1 MRKPPTAVSAGPAT
15 DWSPSAY
22 LKFEDERTR
31 PCLDLLAQVPLT
43 APLKVVDVGCGPGNS
58 TEELGRRFPD
68 AQVLGLDT
76 SPAMLDAARRRL
88 PGLRFEIADANV
100 WTPTP
105 DIDLVFANATYQW
118 IPGHMAQFGRIL
130 QALPPG
136 AVLAV
141 QMPDNLTEPTHL
153 LMREVAAEGPWA
165 ERLRDAARDPLPPP
179 GVYYDA
185 VKPYAGRLDIW
196 RTIYNHRLQDAAAIV
211 AFVRSTGLR
220 RFVDPLSQPESEQ
233 FLAAYQ
239 AKIAASYPPTID
251 GGVLLRFPRLFLVAQ
266 R

>member
-1 MRKPPTAVSAGPAT
+1 MSKHPKAVSAGPAP
-15 DWSPSAY
+15 DWSPATY

-31 PCLDLLAQVPLT
+31 ACRDLLAQVPLT
-43 APLKVVDVGCGPGNS
+43 APRKVVDVGCGPGNS
-58 TEELGRRFPD
+58 TEELVRRFPD

-100 WTPTP
+100 WTPAP
-105 DIDLVFANATYQW
+105 DVDLVFANATYQW

-141 QMPDNLTEPTHL
+141 QMPDNLTEPAHL
-153 LMREVAAEGPWA
+153 LMKEVAAEGPWRK
-165 ERLRDAARDPLPPP
+165 RLKDAARNPLPPP
-179 GVYYDA
+179 GAYYDA
-185 VKPYAGRLDIW
+185 LKLFAGRVDIW
-196 RTIYNHRLQDAAAIV
+196 HTIYNHRLQDAVAIV

-220 RFVDPLSQPESEQ
+220 PFLDPLSQPEAEQ

-239 AKIAASYPPTID
+239 GKIAANYPPTID
-251 GGVLLRFPRLFLVAQ
+251 GGVLLRFPRLFFVAQ